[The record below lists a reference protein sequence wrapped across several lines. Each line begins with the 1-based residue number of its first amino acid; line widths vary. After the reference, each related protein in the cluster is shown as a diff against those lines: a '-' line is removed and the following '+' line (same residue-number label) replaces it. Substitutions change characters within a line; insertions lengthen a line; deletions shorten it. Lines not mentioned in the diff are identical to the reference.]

1 SVPARPQRLWVLP
14 IFHSR
19 PSNQTIYKRT
29 ITMEYFE
36 NFLWGAFPWLA
47 IVAFFV
53 GIFWRWRTDQFGW
66 TTHSSQ
72 IYESKLLRMSSP
84 LFHWGMVFVIVGHL
98 MGLAIPKSWT
108 RSVGISDHFYHL
120 IATYPGALAAI
131 ATVLGLVGLIYRR
144 VVNRSVF
151 LATSRSH
158 KVMYIFLGGAILS
171 GTIAT
176 FSLQLFD
183 TLGTNGCDYRETI
196 SPWLRN
202 LLIFNIQPELMSD
215 VPWQFKVHV
224 LAGFTLIAVWPFTR
238 LVHAFSAPVGYVTR
252 PYVVYR
258 SRDTR
263 TTDMRSH
270 VAWEPVQSH
279 ASQLD
284 RNSERRGN
292 SDRSR
297 PPRSS

>member
-1 SVPARPQRLWVLP
+1 
-14 IFHSR
+14 
-19 PSNQTIYKRT
+19 
-29 ITMEYFE
+29 MEYFE

-151 LATSRSH
+151 LATSRSD

-183 TLGTNGCDYRETI
+183 TLGTNGYDNRETI

-270 VAWEPVQSH
+270 IAWEPVQSP

>member
-1 SVPARPQRLWVLP
+1 LRL
-14 IFHSR
+14 
-19 PSNQTIYKRT
+19 
-29 ITMEYFE
+29 
-36 NFLWGAFPWLA
+36 
-47 IVAFFV
+47 
-53 GIFWRWRTDQFGW
+53 
-66 TTHSSQ
+66 
-72 IYESKLLRMSSP
+72 SSP

-151 LATSRSH
+151 LATSRSD

-183 TLGTNGCDYRETI
+183 TLGTNGYDYRETI

-202 LLIFNIQPELMSD
+202 LLIFNIQTELMSA
-215 VPWQFKVHV
+215 VPWQFKRSEEHTSE
-224 LAGFTLIAVWPFTR
+224 LQSRFD
-238 LVHAFSAPVGYVTR
+238 LV
-252 PYVVYR
+252 
-258 SRDTR
+258 
-263 TTDMRSH
+263 
-270 VAWEPVQSH
+270 
-279 ASQLD
+279 
-284 RNSERRGN
+284 
-292 SDRSR
+292 
-297 PPRSS
+297 